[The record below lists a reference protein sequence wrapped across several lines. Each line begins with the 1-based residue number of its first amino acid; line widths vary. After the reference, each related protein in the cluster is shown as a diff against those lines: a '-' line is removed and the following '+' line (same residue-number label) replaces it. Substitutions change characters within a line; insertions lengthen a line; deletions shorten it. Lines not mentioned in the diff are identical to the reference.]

1 MLYIQTSYLCSTI
14 RKNNMRHLIDIIKK
28 LLLLVLL
35 IVFVVDLQA
44 QETVS
49 LNGQWLMGEGRT
61 ATDVGRLDLLSNI
74 ADGYYFFEYQVDIR

>member
-14 RKNNMRHLIDIIKK
+14 RKNNMRHVIDIIKK

-49 LNGQWLMGEGRT
+49 LNGQWLMGEGRCYAQT
-61 ATDVGRLDLLSNI
+61 VAMLCVLPPEPTNRASCM
-74 ADGYYFFEYQVDIR
+74 